1 MLGFLT
7 RRYDL
12 ATEIQTRGPG
22 PREQYED
29 VWLPLISP
37 HGTNAGG
44 SDLECRLT
52 PVVIRTRMIRAVTH
66 AGHFGQDTIVLRLI
80 EQWAVTFVGLGP
92 FGLHALAFVV
102 SWATVAVYLPL
113 ALLRER
119 MDAVLN
125 AKSEEGRRKWFSGWD
140 VYDGAMP
147 GALLHLPSALAVT
160 FWSFS
165 PLLAGIVA
173 TASLVAGVVLAV
185 GVYVVL
191 LPWEAK
197 SDG

>member
-1 MLGFLT
+1 MFGFLT

-12 ATEIQTRGPG
+12 STEIQTRGPG
-22 PREQYED
+22 PRKQYED
-29 VWLPLISP
+29 VLVP
-37 HGTNAGG
+37 AGPEHDW
-44 SDLECRLT
+44 SKKEPRL
-52 PVVIRTRMIRAVTH
+52 IRTRMIRAVTH

-92 FGLHALAFVV
+92 FGLHAVAFVV

-173 TASLVAGVVLAV
+173 TASLLAGVVLAV
-185 GVYVVL
+185 GVWFVL